1 MAAVSPM
8 LPVKAVCAVTF
19 SSGLRWE
26 DAVSG
31 LDALLGPM
39 DGASPVFP
47 FDFTDYYRAEM
58 GPGLRK
64 LFVSFETLMPAGDL
78 PRVKRASNGLEAG
91 WALNGRR
98 RVNLDPG
105 YVTGAKLV
113 VASAKDFAHR
123 VCLGDGIF
131 GDVQLQYRHGRWRRS
146 AWTFPDYRT
155 PLAHAFFSGVRDRY
169 NQQERR
175 LRHAVP

>member
-1 MAAVSPM
+1 MADVSPV

-19 SSGLRWE
+19 SAGFRWE
-26 DAVSG
+26 DAVTG
-31 LDALLGPM
+31 LEPVLGPS

-47 FDFTDYYRAEM
+47 FDFTDYYLPEM
-58 GPGLRK
+58 GPDLGK
-64 LFVSFETLMPAGDL
+64 VFVSFAELISPGDL
-78 PRVKRASNGLEAG
+78 ARVKRETNGLEAG

-105 YVTGAKLV
+105 YVTAAKLI

-123 VCLGDGIF
+123 IYLGDGIF

-155 PLAHAFFSGVRDRY
+155 PLAHAFFASARDRY

>member
-1 MAAVSPM
+1 MAGVSPV

-19 SSGLRWE
+19 SPGFLWE
-26 DAVSG
+26 DAAAG
-31 LDALLGPM
+31 LEPVLGPP
-39 DGASPVFP
+39 DGASPIFP
-47 FDFTDYYRAEM
+47 FDFTDYYRPEM
-58 GPGLRK
+58 GPDLSK
-64 LFVSFETLMPAGDL
+64 IFISFTELISPGDL
-78 PRVKRASNGLEAG
+78 ARVKRESNGLEAG

-105 YVTGAKLV
+105 YVTSAKLV

-123 VCLGDGIF
+123 IYLGDGIY

-155 PLAHAFFSGVRDRY
+155 PLACAFFSSARDRY
-169 NQQERR
+169 HQQERR
-175 LRHAVP
+175 LRNAVP

>member
-1 MAAVSPM
+1 MAAVSPA

-19 SSGLRWE
+19 SAGIRWE

-31 LDALLGPM
+31 LENLLGPA
-39 DGASPVFP
+39 DGTSPVFP
-47 FDFTDYYRAEM
+47 FDFTDYYSGEM

-64 LFVSFETLMPAGDL
+64 LFVSFETLMAPGDL
-78 PRVKRASNGLEAG
+78 ARVKRASNGLEAG
-91 WALNGRR
+91 WAVDGRR

-105 YVTGAKLV
+105 YVTSAKLV

-123 VCLGDGIF
+123 VCLGDGIY

-155 PLAHAFFSGVRDRY
+155 PLAFAFFTGVRDRY